1 MQAAPA
7 ALAGVPTPSTQPAVL
22 AVAGGAALVL
32 ALWTAAGVSVRA
44 ATVFLMGG
52 LLGFALFRASF
63 GFTGPWRALVA
74 TGRSRGFRATCL
86 MMAVAAVIVMPL
98 VNGGGYAGAVS
109 GMGGAFLIGALM
121 FGVGMQ
127 MGGGCASG
135 VAFTAGGGAARNMAT
150 LVAFVAGSVLGSVHF
165 PWWNA
170 TMPPVVRVSLVESF
184 GLPATLA
191 LTLAALG
198 ALAFAALAHERRRT
212 GAVFAPPP
220 PPAAPL
226 ARRALFGPWTT
237 WEGAAL
243 MGLLTAAV
251 VLVTGAIWGVTFGY
265 TLWGAKALHALGFDL
280 AAWTFP
286 GHDVAFWAQGW
297 AAAALREP
305 LFRNDSAAM
314 NVGLLLGAAVAAG
327 MVGRWRPSLA
337 ELAPGPLAAALIGG
351 LMMGYGARLS
361 FGCTIGALVGG
372 VTSGSLHGWVW
383 GAVAFLGTWP
393 GLWARRA
400 LGVPD

>member
-1 MQAAPA
+1 
-7 ALAGVPTPSTQPAVL
+7 
-22 AVAGGAALVL
+22 
-32 ALWTAAGVSVRA
+32 
-44 ATVFLMGG
+44 
-52 LLGFALFRASF
+52 
-63 GFTGPWRALVA
+63 
-74 TGRSRGFRATCL
+74 
-86 MMAVAAVIVMPL
+86 
-98 VNGGGYAGAVS
+98 
-109 GMGGAFLIGALM
+109 M

-135 VAFTAGGGAARNMAT
+135 VAFAAGGGAARNMAT
-150 LVAFVAGSVLGSVHF
+150 LAAFVAGSVIGSVHA
-165 PWWNA
+165 PWWSE
-170 TMPPVVRVSLVESF
+170 TLPPVVRVSLVERF
-184 GLPATLA
+184 GLWPTLA

-198 ALAFAALAHERRRT
+198 ALAYAALAHERRRT

-220 PPAAPL
+220 PPQAPL
-226 ARRALFGPWTT
+226 ARRALFGPWTS

-243 MGLLTAAV
+243 MGVLTAAV
-251 VLVTGAIWGVTFGY
+251 ALVTGAIWGVTFGY

-286 GHDVAFWAQGW
+286 GHGAAFWAQGW

-314 NVGLLLGAAVAAG
+314 NVGLVLGAAAAAG

-337 ELAPGPLAAALIGG
+337 ELRPGPLVAALIGG
-351 LMMGYGARLS
+351 LLMGYGARLS

-383 GAVAFLGTWP
+383 GAAAFLGTWP

-400 LGVPD
+400 LGVAD

>member
-1 MQAAPA
+1 MTAPA
-7 ALAGVPTPSTQPAVL
+7 APQIAPNAPQPVALAVAAGAVL
-22 AVAGGAALVL
+22 AL
-32 ALWTAAGVSVRA
+32 ALWAAADVSPRA
-44 ATVFLMGG
+44 AAVFLMGCA
-52 LLGFALFRASF
+52 LGFALYRASF
-63 GFTGPWRALVA
+63 GFAGTWRAFVA
-74 TGRSRGFRATCL
+74 SGRSRGFRGTCL
-86 MMAVAAVIVMPL
+86 TMGVAAAIVMPL
-98 VNGGGYAGAVS
+98 VNGGGYAGAVD

-127 MGGGCASG
+127 LGGGCASG
-135 VAFTAGGGAARNMAT
+135 VAFTAGGGAARNMVA
-150 LVAFVAGSVLGSVHF
+150 LVAFVAGSVIGSVHV

-170 TMPPVVRVSLVESF
+170 ALPPVARLSLVEAF
-184 GLPATLA
+184 GLPLA
-191 LTLAALG
+191 LGLTLAALG
-198 ALAFAALAHERRRT
+198 ALALAARAHERRRN

-220 PPAAPL
+220 PPPAPL

-237 WEGAAL
+237 WEGCAL
-243 MGLLTAAV
+243 MGLLTGAV
-251 VLVTGAIWGVTFGY
+251 ALLTGAIWGVTFGY
-265 TLWGAKALHALGFDL
+265 ALWGAKALHALGFDL

-305 LFRNDSAAM
+305 LFRNDSAAT

-327 MVGRWRPSLA
+327 MVGRWRPSLS
-337 ELAPGPLAAALIGG
+337 ELKPGPLAAALIGG
-351 LMMGYGARLS
+351 LIMGYGARLS
-361 FGCTIGALVGG
+361 HGCTIGALVGG

-383 GAVAFLGTWP
+383 GAVAFIGTWP